1 MKNILFFISFCFM
14 FLLSV
19 KSMDNTSLEK
29 EEVRMEYVLQE
40 DVPTEYVLSVVAELP
55 EEGEAYVDAESLARQ
70 FRVCGRGQRSL
81 SVQYVLNGKGMVYRM
96 AKKHIDILYH
106 SINRIYTSLPCQSWS
121 VPSLHYVFGMRHI
134 LI

>member
-1 MKNILFFISFCFM
+1 MKNILLFISFCFM
-14 FLLSV
+14 LLLSV
-19 KSMDNTSLEK
+19 KSMDITSLEK
-29 EEVRMEYVLQE
+29 EEVRMESVLQE
-40 DVPTEYVLSVVAELP
+40 DIPTEYVHFVVAELP
-55 EEGEAYVDAESLARQ
+55 EEAEAYIDTESLARQ

-81 SVQYVLNGKGMVYRM
+81 SVQYVLSGKGTAYRM
-96 AKKHIDILYH
+96 ANKHIDILFH